1 MSGYPQQGGPSQKQ
15 GRYSPRPS
23 PYDLRNS
30 ANRSSSP
37 SPRVAVF
44 GVSKS
49 DGSGR
54 TTLDSS
60 RSTGSPKSKQPPS
73 PKLSIGRL
81 SNGGLLS
88 SPGHNSSAF
97 HNKMPHGSRSSG
109 KGGAEDGMKRDLSRD
124 CETRERTRRKFTDA
138 VEEDVHGERT
148 SEEVRA
154 LFRQYLGSNA
164 ARDLL
169 VEIRP
174 SDDPLS
180 SSEDMLFGVQRT
192 EQLPIALIK
201 ALSALPIGRTVLEQT
216 GVGRS
221 LGLGF
226 PAATNLVQKWSER
239 VRQGVRLGFEL
250 EAAIFEKHVDPQT
263 NTVTKKD
270 NHLWKYHQD
279 CRSAIANLR
288 KHFNDGTRK
297 KLMAGKLSVPDY
309 LSELELHPETFSS
322 PAVRALTREKA
333 KENLKQHSENEE
345 FPFTDPKMECVVCG
359 QKDKGCRYDM
369 LYYDAW
375 GGFRARENTRTVLY
389 KCCACGAKWRR
400 DE

>member
-1 MSGYPQQGGPSQKQ
+1 MG
-15 GRYSPRPS
+15 
-23 PYDLRNS
+23 
-30 ANRSSSP
+30 SS
-37 SPRVAVF
+37 
-44 GVSKS
+44 
-49 DGSGR
+49 
-54 TTLDSS
+54 
-60 RSTGSPKSKQPPS
+60 
-73 PKLSIGRL
+73 
-81 SNGGLLS
+81 
-88 SPGHNSSAF
+88 
-97 HNKMPHGSRSSG
+97 
-109 KGGAEDGMKRDLSRD
+109 
-124 CETRERTRRKFTDA
+124 
-138 VEEDVHGERT
+138 
-148 SEEVRA
+148 
-154 LFRQYLGSNA
+154 A

-180 SSEDMLFGVQRT
+180 SSEDMLFAVQRT
-192 EQLPIALIK
+192 EELPIPLIK
-201 ALSALPIGRTVLEQT
+201 ALAALPIGRSVLEQT

-221 LGLGF
+221 FAAGF

-263 NTVTKKD
+263 NTVTTKD
-270 NHLWKYHQD
+270 NHLWKYNQD

-288 KHFNDGTRK
+288 KPFNDSTRR

-309 LSELELHPETFSS
+309 LSELELHPDIFSS
-322 PAVRALTREKA
+322 PAVRAQREKA
-333 KENLKQHSENEE
+333 NENLKHSENEE
-345 FPFTDPKMECVVCG
+345 FPFTDPKMECVRCG

-389 KCCACGAKWRR
+389 KCCDCGAKWRR